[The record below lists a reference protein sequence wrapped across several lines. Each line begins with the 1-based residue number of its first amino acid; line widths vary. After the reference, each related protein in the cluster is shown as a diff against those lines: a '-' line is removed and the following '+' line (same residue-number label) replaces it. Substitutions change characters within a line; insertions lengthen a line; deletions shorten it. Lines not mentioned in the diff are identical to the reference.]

1 MITGDPKK
9 GRPLS
14 FNGNETEVF
23 KVLKDFKVIK
33 VIKLFRSRRALSLH
47 TKKISRT

>member
-14 FNGNETEVF
+14 CNGNETEVF
-23 KVLKDFKVIK
+23 KVFMVLNVLKDFNSQ
-33 VIKLFRSRRALSLH
+33 SR
-47 TKKISRT
+47 KKSQPHLKSAADCL

>member
-23 KVLKDFKVIK
+23 KVLNVLKDFNSP
-33 VIKLFRSRRALSLH
+33 SR
-47 TKKISRT
+47 KKISRT